1 VVAAL
6 AVAGC
11 AGLVSSNNSSGGTK
25 TIAPTIAAQPASLTV
40 TAGQTAT
47 FSVTA
52 AGTAPFSYQ
61 WLKNNA
67 NISGATAASYT
78 TPATIVG
85 DSGAKFDV
93 AVSNSA
99 GSVMSGMAIL
109 TVNAVP
115 VGPTITAQPT
125 SQSVTVGQTATFN
138 VTATGTA
145 PLMYQWQK
153 NGGNIS
159 GATAASYTT
168 PATIAGDSGAT
179 FDVVVSNTVGS
190 QTSTM
195 ATLTVNAGPVG
206 PTITAQPTSQSVTV
220 GLTATFNVTATGTA
234 PLMYQWQKNGGNI
247 SGATAASYTTPATI
261 AGDSGAKF
269 DVVVSNTVGSQTSTM
284 ATLTVNAGPV
294 GPTITAQPTSQ
305 SVTLGQTATFSVTA
319 TGTAPLMYQWQK
331 NGGNISGATAA
342 SYTTPATVAGD
353 SGATFDV
360 VVSNTVGSQTSTM
373 ATLTVNAGPVG
384 PTITVQPA
392 NQTVTVGQTAT
403 FSVTATGTA
412 PLTYQW
418 QKNGGNISGATA
430 ASYTTPAT
438 VAGDS
443 GATFD
448 AVVSNTVGSQTSMM
462 ATLTVNAVTVSTI
475 DVVTYHYDNLRTGQN
490 LNETILTPAN
500 VNSTKFGKLGSFTVD
515 GLVDAQPLYLS
526 AVAIPGA
533 GTKNVLYVA
542 TEHGSVYA
550 FDADSVSGN
559 TSAFLWKASVLGS
572 GETSSDDRGC
582 GQVTPEI
589 GVTATPV
596 IDRTRGAHGAI
607 YVVAMSKDAN
617 GNYFHRLHALDLT
630 TGAELFGGPM
640 LVGATYPGTGDSSSN
655 GSVVFE
661 PKQYKERP
669 GLLQIGGTIYTTW
682 SSHCDARPYT
692 SWVMSYDAN
701 TLAQTSV
708 LNLVPNGSEGGIWMA
723 GTAPGADAS
732 GNIYFMVGNGDFDTT
747 LNANGFPA
755 NANCGQCYVRLSSS
769 APITLLDYFTPS
781 NTVSESNGDVDFG
794 SGGPLLLPDLVDG
807 KGTTRHLAVGSG
819 KDAIIYVV
827 DRDNMGK
834 FNGGADNIYQQINGQ
849 IGGVF
854 SKPSYFN
861 NTVYYG
867 AVGDQ
872 LKAFPITSAK
882 LSATPATQSSNSF
895 AYPGTTPSISANGTS
910 NGIVWAVEN
919 GSTGVLHA
927 YNAANLTSEL
937 YNSNQAAN
945 NRDHFRDN
953 KFVTPMV
960 ANGKVYVGTPNS
972 VVVFGLLP

>member
-1 VVAAL
+1 
-6 AVAGC
+6 
-11 AGLVSSNNSSGGTK
+11 
-25 TIAPTIAAQPASLTV
+25 
-40 TAGQTAT
+40 
-47 FSVTA
+47 
-52 AGTAPFSYQ
+52 
-61 WLKNNA
+61 
-67 NISGATAASYT
+67 
-78 TPATIVG
+78 
-85 DSGAKFDV
+85 
-93 AVSNSA
+93 
-99 GSVMSGMAIL
+99 
-109 TVNAVP
+109 
-115 VGPTITAQPT
+115 
-125 SQSVTVGQTATFN
+125 
-138 VTATGTA
+138 
-145 PLMYQWQK
+145 
-153 NGGNIS
+153 
-159 GATAASYTT
+159 
-168 PATIAGDSGAT
+168 
-179 FDVVVSNTVGS
+179 
-190 QTSTM
+190 
-195 ATLTVNAGPVG
+195 
-206 PTITAQPTSQSVTV
+206 
-220 GLTATFNVTATGTA
+220 
-234 PLMYQWQKNGGNI
+234 
-247 SGATAASYTTPATI
+247 
-261 AGDSGAKF
+261 
-269 DVVVSNTVGSQTSTM
+269 
-284 ATLTVNAGPV
+284 
-294 GPTITAQPTSQ
+294 
-305 SVTLGQTATFSVTA
+305 
-319 TGTAPLMYQWQK
+319 
-331 NGGNISGATAA
+331 
-342 SYTTPATVAGD
+342 
-353 SGATFDV
+353 
-360 VVSNTVGSQTSTM
+360 
-373 ATLTVNAGPVG
+373 
-384 PTITVQPA
+384 
-392 NQTVTVGQTAT
+392 VTVGQTAT

-443 GATFD
+443 GAKFDVVVSNTAGSQTSAMATLTVNAVAVAPTITTQPANQTVTVGQTATFSVTAAGTAPLTYQWQKNSANISGATAASYTTPATVAGD
-448 AVVSNTVGSQTSMM
+448 SGAKFDVVVSNTVGSQTSTM

-490 LNETILTPAN
+490 LNETILTQAD
-500 VNSTKFGKLGSFTVD
+500 VNSTTFGKLGAFTVD
-515 GLVDAQPLYLS
+515 GRVDAQPLYLS
-526 AVAIPGA
+526 AVVIPSV
-533 GTKNVLYVA
+533 GTKNVLYVG

-550 FDADSVSGN
+550 FDADSVNGN

-640 LVGATYPGTGDSSSN
+640 LVEATYPGTGDSSSN
-655 GSVVFE
+655 GNVVFE
-661 PKQYKERP
+661 AKQYKERP

-747 LNANGFPA
+747 LNASGFPA

-769 APITLLDYFTPS
+769 APLTLLDYFTPS

-807 KGTTRHLAVGSG
+807 NGTTRHLAVGSG

-834 FNGGADNIYQQINGQ
+834 FNSGADNIYQQINGQ
-849 IGGVF
+849 IGGVW

-945 NRDHFRDN
+945 NRDHFSDN
-953 KFVTPMV
+953 KYVTPMV

>member
-1 VVAAL
+1 VQSLPGKKSVRFALLVFFLILAAKTSSAQGTPAITTQPANQTVTVGQSATFTMTISDPTCSVMWQRNGSNILNGVDLVSYATPPVAL
-6 AVAGC
+6 ADNGAKFGANVYNC
-11 AGLVSSNNSSGGTK
+11 K
-25 TIAPTIAAQPASLTV
+25 TAANANANTATLTVTTAAAAPTITTQPGNHIVAT
-40 TAGQTAT
+40 GQTAT
-47 FSVTA
+47 FSVVA
-52 AGTAPFSYQ
+52 SGTAPRSYQ
-61 WLKNNA
+61 WQKNGV
-67 NISGATAASYT
+67 NISGATSASYT
-78 TPATIVG
+78 TAATTST
-85 DSGAKFDV
+85 DSGSTFKV
-93 AVSNSA
+93 VVSNSA
-99 GSVMSGMAIL
+99 GSV
-109 TVNAVP
+109 
-115 VGPTITAQPT
+115 T
-125 SQSVTVGQTATFN
+125 SSA
-138 VTATGTA
+138 
-145 PLMYQWQK
+145 
-153 NGGNIS
+153 
-159 GATAASYTT
+159 
-168 PATIAGDSGAT
+168 
-179 FDVVVSNTVGS
+179 
-190 QTSTM
+190 
-195 ATLTVNAGPVG
+195 ATLTVNATSGAATITQQPQSQTVQAGQSATFTVVISNGPCRSIWYVNG
-206 PTITAQPTSQSVTV
+206 AAHYGAFASSISYTIPNTTSAMNGWKVAVYLYSCGSNGATLGKSQTAILTVNPDTNAPTITT
-220 GLTATFNVTATGTA
+220 
-234 PLMYQWQKNGGNI
+234 
-247 SGATAASYTTPATI
+247 
-261 AGDSGAKF
+261 
-269 DVVVSNTVGSQTSTM
+269 
-284 ATLTVNAGPV
+284 
-294 GPTITAQPTSQ
+294 
-305 SVTLGQTATFSVTA
+305 
-319 TGTAPLMYQWQK
+319 
-331 NGGNISGATAA
+331 
-342 SYTTPATVAGD
+342 
-353 SGATFDV
+353 
-360 VVSNTVGSQTSTM
+360 
-373 ATLTVNAGPVG
+373 
-384 PTITVQPA
+384 QPA

-430 ASYTTPAT
+430 AGYTTPAT

-443 GATFD
+443 GAKFD
-448 AVVSNTVGSQTSMM
+448 VVVSNTVGNQTSTM
-462 ATLTVNAVTVSTI
+462 ATLTVNAVNASTI

-490 LNETILTPAN
+490 LKETILTPAN
-500 VNSTKFGKLGSFTVD
+500 VNSTKFGELGAFTVD
-515 GLVDAQPLYLS
+515 GRVDAQPLYLS
-526 AVAIPGA
+526 AVAMPSV

-550 FDADSVSGN
+550 FDADSVNGN
-559 TSAFLWKASVLGS
+559 TSAFLWKASMLGS

-607 YVVAMSKDAN
+607 YVVAMSKDAS

-640 LVGATYPGTGDSSSN
+640 LVDATYPGTGDSSSN

-661 PKQYKERP
+661 ARQYKERP

-701 TLAQTSV
+701 TLAQRSV

-747 LNANGFPA
+747 LNASGFPA
-755 NANCGQCYVRLSSS
+755 NANCGQCYVRLSSG

-781 NTVSESNGDVDFG
+781 NTVSESNGDVDLG

-807 KGTTRHLAVGSG
+807 NGTTRHLAVGSG

-834 FNGGADNIYQQINGQ
+834 FNSGADNIYQEINGQ

-867 AVGDQ
+867 AVGDH

-895 AYPGTTPSISANGTS
+895 AYPGTTPSISSNGTS

-945 NRDHFRDN
+945 NRDHFSDN
-953 KFVTPMV
+953 KYVTPMV

-972 VVVFGLLP
+972 VAVFGLLP

>member
-1 VVAAL
+1 VRRPIFIIPVIVIAVAL
-6 AVAGC
+6 ALAGC
-11 AGLVSSNNSSGGTK
+11 SGLVTSNGSNGGTK
-25 TIAPTIAAQPASLTV
+25 TVAPTITAQPASQIV
-40 TAGQTAT
+40 AVGQTAT
-47 FSVTA
+47 FSVTVS
-52 AGTAPFSYQ
+52 GTAPFTYQ
-61 WLKNNA
+61 WLKNNT
-67 NISGATAASYT
+67 NISS
-78 TPATIVG
+78 
-85 DSGAKFDV
+85 
-93 AVSNSA
+93 
-99 GSVMSGMAIL
+99 
-109 TVNAVP
+109 
-115 VGPTITAQPT
+115 
-125 SQSVTVGQTATFN
+125 
-138 VTATGTA
+138 ATG
-145 PLMYQWQK
+145 
-153 NGGNIS
+153 S
-159 GATAASYTT
+159 SYTT
-168 PATIAGDSGAT
+168 PATIADDSGAK
-179 FDVVVSNTVGS
+179 FNVVVSNSAGS
-190 QTSTM
+190 VTSTM
-195 ATLTVNAGPVG
+195 ATLTVSAAAVAPA
-206 PTITAQPTSQSVTV
+206 ITT
-220 GLTATFNVTATGTA
+220 
-234 PLMYQWQKNGGNI
+234 
-247 SGATAASYTTPATI
+247 
-261 AGDSGAKF
+261 
-269 DVVVSNTVGSQTSTM
+269 
-284 ATLTVNAGPV
+284 
-294 GPTITAQPTSQ
+294 
-305 SVTLGQTATFSVTA
+305 
-319 TGTAPLMYQWQK
+319 
-331 NGGNISGATAA
+331 
-342 SYTTPATVAGD
+342 
-353 SGATFDV
+353 
-360 VVSNTVGSQTSTM
+360 
-373 ATLTVNAGPVG
+373 
-384 PTITVQPA
+384 QPA
-392 NQTVTVGQTAT
+392 NQSVTVGQTAT

-418 QKNGGNISGATA
+418 QRNSANISGATA
-430 ASYTTPAT
+430 ATYTTPATVATDNGAKFDVVVSNSAGSQTSTMATLTVSAAAVAPTITTQPSNQTVTVGQTATFSVTATGTAPLSYQWQKNGVSVSGATTASYTTPAT
-438 VAGDS
+438 VSGDN

-448 AVVSNTVGSQTSMM
+448 VIVSNTAGSQTSAM

-500 VNSTKFGKLGSFTVD
+500 VNSAKFGKLGAFSVD
-515 GLVDAQPLYLS
+515 GRVDAQPLYLS
-526 AVAIPGA
+526 AVAIPSV

-542 TEHGSVYA
+542 TEHGTVYA
-550 FDADSVSGN
+550 FDADSVNGN

-572 GETSSDDRGC
+572 GETSSDNRGC

-589 GVTATPV
+589 GVTSTPV
-596 IDRTRGAHGAI
+596 IDRTRGTHGAI

-640 LVGATYPGTGDSSSN
+640 TVQAAYPGTGDSSSN
-655 GSVVFE
+655 GNVVFE
-661 PKQYKERP
+661 AKQYKERP
-669 GLLQIGGTIYTTW
+669 GLLRIGGTIYTTW

-747 LNANGFPA
+747 LNVSGFPA
-755 NANCGQCYVRLSSS
+755 NANCGQCYVRLSSA
-769 APITLLDYFTPS
+769 APMKLLDYFTPS
-781 NTVSESNGDVDFG
+781 NTVSESNADTDFG

-807 KGTTRHLAVGSG
+807 NGTTRHLAVGSG

-834 FNGGADNIYQQINGQ
+834 FNSATDNIYQQINGQ

-867 AVGDQ
+867 AVGDH

-882 LSATPATQSSNSF
+882 LAGTPATQSANSF

-910 NGIVWAVEN
+910 NAIVWAVEN

-945 NRDHFRDN
+945 NRDQFSDN

-972 VVVFGLLP
+972 VAVFGLLP

>member
-1 VVAAL
+1 VAAVL
-6 AVAGC
+6 AIAGC
-11 AGLVSSNNSSGGTK
+11 AELVSSNNSNGGTK
-25 TIAPTIAAQPASLTV
+25 TIEPTIAAQPASLTV

-61 WLKNNA
+61 WLKNSA
-67 NISGATAASYT
+67 NISGAMAASYT

-85 DSGAKFDV
+85 DGGAKFDV
-93 AVSNSA
+93 LVSNSA
-99 GSVMSGMAIL
+99 GSVISAVATL
-109 TVNAVP
+109 TVNAGAVA
-115 VGPTITAQPT
+115 PTITAQPAN
-125 SQSVTVGQTATFN
+125 QSVTLGHTATFR

-145 PLMYQWQK
+145 PL
-153 NGGNIS
+153 G
-159 GATAASYTT
+159 
-168 PATIAGDSGAT
+168 
-179 FDVVVSNTVGS
+179 
-190 QTSTM
+190 
-195 ATLTVNAGPVG
+195 
-206 PTITAQPTSQSVTV
+206 
-220 GLTATFNVTATGTA
+220 
-234 PLMYQWQKNGGNI
+234 
-247 SGATAASYTTPATI
+247 
-261 AGDSGAKF
+261 
-269 DVVVSNTVGSQTSTM
+269 
-284 ATLTVNAGPV
+284 
-294 GPTITAQPTSQ
+294 
-305 SVTLGQTATFSVTA
+305 
-319 TGTAPLMYQWQK
+319 YQWQK

-353 SGATFDV
+353 SGANFDV
-360 VVSNTVGSQTSTM
+360 VVSNTVGSQTSAM
-373 ATLTVNAGPVG
+373 ATLTVNAASVG
-384 PTITVQPA
+384 PTITTQPA
-392 NQTVTVGQTAT
+392 NQMVTVGQTAT

-418 QKNGGNISGATA
+418 QKNGANISGATA

-443 GATFD
+443 GANFD
-448 AVVSNTVGSQTSMM
+448 VVVSNMVGSQTSTV
-462 ATLTVNAVTVSTI
+462 ATLTVNAITVSTI

-500 VNSTKFGKLGSFTVD
+500 VNSTKFGKLGAFTVD

-526 AVAIPGA
+526 AVAIPSA

-550 FDADSVSGN
+550 FDADSVNGN
-559 TSAFLWKASVLGS
+559 TSTFLWKASVLGS

-607 YVVAMSKDAN
+607 YVVAMSKDAS

-640 LVGATYPGTGDSSSN
+640 LVEASYPGTGDSSSN

-661 PKQYKERP
+661 AKQYKERP
-669 GLLQIGGTIYTTW
+669 GLLEIGGTIYTTW

-692 SWVMSYDAN
+692 SWVMSYDTN
-701 TLAQTSV
+701 TLVQTSV

-747 LNANGFPA
+747 LNASGFPA

-781 NTVSESNGDVDFG
+781 NTVSESSGDVDFG

-807 KGTTRHLAVGSG
+807 NGATRHLAVGSG

-834 FNGGADNIYQQINGQ
+834 FNSGANNIYQQINGQ
-849 IGGVF
+849 IGGVW

-861 NTVYYG
+861 STVYYG
-867 AVGDQ
+867 AVGDH

-882 LSATPATQSSNSF
+882 LSATPATESPNSF

-919 GSTGVLHA
+919 SSTGVLHA

-945 NRDHFRDN
+945 NRDHFSDN
-953 KFVTPMV
+953 KYVSPMV